1 LEEHLMKSTRR
12 RSDCVSSLEVL
23 EDRSLLSAT
32 ITVLGTAA
40 AGGYHF
46 LNFNGPNAGTNAA
59 TGSNE
64 NGISNFGTV
73 VGFDIDNNGN
83 LHNFTV
89 NPLLSPKVQE
99 LNINGSTTA
108 MALGI
113 NLFGTVVGNDGNG
126 NAFYLSHGNVHT
138 FIPLGGSA
146 ATALG
151 INDLGQIVGQYTD
164 GAEMPGFIL
173 PNARTAIRI
182 DAPDASSG
190 TDVVN
195 AQGINNFGLVVGFY
209 VGTDGQVHGFTARE
223 SDARF
228 GEVTGTAVADPTIPT
243 VPGEPGATFV
253 FSQILGVN
261 DEGIA
266 VGYYGDST
274 TSQHGFIY
282 NTHTGQYTFLDDPSE
297 AFNNGVEV
305 TQITGI
311 NDFGEITGFYSDAN
325 GVLHSFVATP
335 TVLAFLHES
344 VGLTTALNSDPIVAN
359 DDAFSVKLP
368 TTGLPSMT
376 VEYPSTGQ
384 LVGTQQVQAG
394 TAGAALS
401 VGVSQVG
408 KNVSFAPVDD
418 NQNDVE
424 IWQLGQQESVPARLL
439 LL

>member
-1 LEEHLMKSTRR
+1 MKSTRR
-12 RSDCVSSLEVL
+12 RSDRVLSLEVL
-23 EDRSLLSAT
+23 EDRSLLSAN

-40 AGGYHF
+40 AGGYRF

-108 MALGI
+108 MALGV

-126 NAFYLSHGNVHT
+126 NAFSLSHGNLHT

-146 ATALG
+146 ATAFG
-151 INDLGQIVGQYTD
+151 INDFGQIVGQYTD
-164 GAEMPGFIL
+164 GDEMPGFIL
-173 PNARTAIRI
+173 PNPHTAIRI
-182 DAPDASSG
+182 DAPSG
-190 TDVVN
+190 PDIVN

-209 VGTDGQVHGFTARE
+209 IGTDGNDHGFIAHER
-223 SDARF
+223 DAHS
-228 GEVTGTAVADPTIPT
+228 GELTGTAVADPTIPT

-253 FSQILGVN
+253 FSQILGIN

-282 NTHTGQYTFLDDPSE
+282 NTHTGQYRFLDDPSE

-325 GVLHSFVATP
+325 GVFHSFVATP
-335 TVLAFLHES
+335 SFLSFLHGP
-344 VGLTTALNSDPIVAN
+344 VGLATADSSDPIVAN
-359 DDAFSVKLP
+359 SDAFSVNLP
-368 TTGLPSMT
+368 ATGLQNST
-376 VEYPSTGQ
+376 LAFPSTSPVVGMPQ
-384 LVGTQQVQAG
+384 LNRGTV
-394 TAGAALS
+394 GAALS
-401 VGVSQVG
+401 GGVQQVG
-408 KNVSFAPVDD
+408 KNVTFAALDD
-418 NQNDVE
+418 KQNDSE
-424 IWQLGQQESVPARLL
+424 IWGMGQRESVPSSLL

>member
-1 LEEHLMKSTRR
+1 MKSTRR
-12 RSDCVSSLEVL
+12 RSDCVLSVEIL
-23 EDRSLLSAT
+23 EDRSLLSAN

-40 AGGYHF
+40 AGGYKF

-59 TGSNE
+59 AGSNE
-64 NGISNFGTV
+64 NGISNSGRV

-108 MALGI
+108 MALGV

-126 NAFYLSHGNVHT
+126 NAFSLSNGNVHT

-146 ATALG
+146 ATAFG

-164 GAEMPGFIL
+164 GDETPGFIL
-173 PNARTAIRI
+173 PNPHTAIRI
-182 DAPDASSG
+182 DAPSG
-190 TDVVN
+190 PDIVN
-195 AQGINNFGLVVGFY
+195 AQGINNLGLVVGFY
-209 VGTDGQVHGFTARE
+209 VGTDGQDHGFIAHE
-223 SDARF
+223 YDARS
-228 GEVTGTAVADPTIPT
+228 GELTGTAVADPTIPA

-253 FSQILGVN
+253 FSQILGIN

-266 VGYYGDST
+266 VGYYGDLT

-297 AFNNGVEV
+297 AFDNGVGV

-311 NDFGEITGFYSDAN
+311 HDFGQITGFYSDAN
-325 GVLHSFVATP
+325 GVFHSFEATP
-335 TVLAFLHES
+335 SVLAFLHES
-344 VGLTTALNSDPIVAN
+344 MGLTTALNSDPIVAN
-359 DDAFSVKLP
+359 GVAASVNMP

-376 VEYPSTGQ
+376 VEPPSTGQ
-384 LVGTQQVQAG
+384 LVGTRQLDSG

-408 KNVSFAPVDD
+408 KNVSIAPVDD
-418 NQNDVE
+418 NRNDVE
-424 IWQLGQQESVPARLL
+424 LWQLGQQESVPARLL
-439 LL
+439 LQ

>member
-1 LEEHLMKSTRR
+1 MKSTRR
-12 RSDCVSSLEVL
+12 RFDCVSSLEVL

-32 ITVLGTAA
+32 ISVVGTAA
-40 AGGYHF
+40 AGGYRF

-89 NPLLSPKVQE
+89 NPLLSPNVKE

-126 NAFYLSHGNVHT
+126 NAFSLSGGNVHT

-146 ATALG
+146 ATAFG

-173 PNARTAIRI
+173 PNSRTAIRI
-182 DAPDASSG
+182 DAPSG
-190 TDVVN
+190 PDVVN

-209 VGTDGQVHGFTARE
+209 VGTDGQFHGFLTHE
-223 SDARF
+223 SDAHS
-228 GEVTGTAVADPTIPT
+228 GELTGTPVADPTIPT

-253 FSQILGVN
+253 FSQILGIN

-297 AFNNGVEV
+297 AFDNGVEV

-311 NDFGEITGFYSDAN
+311 NDFGQITGFYSDAN
-325 GVLHSFVATP
+325 GVFHSFVATP
-335 TVLAFLHES
+335 SFLSFLHGPA
-344 VGLTTALNSDPIVAN
+344 GLATATNSDPIMDN
-359 DDAFSVKLP
+359 SDAFSVNLS
-368 TTGLPSMT
+368 TTGLPNVTLAS
-376 VEYPSTGQ
+376 PGTGQ
-384 LVGTQQVQAG
+384 LVGMPQLDRGAV
-394 TAGAALS
+394 GAAFS
-401 VGVSQVG
+401 GGVQQVG
-408 KNVSFAPVDD
+408 KNVSFAMLDD
-418 NQNDVE
+418 SQNDAE
-424 IWQLGQQESVPARLL
+424 IWGLGQRGSVPDTLL
-439 LL
+439 LS